1 MACWTCTSASAPSIG
16 ARTLDALKP
25 FTLDAGSFE
34 TLPEL
39 LEKTGA
45 LDLASAEHAKRLS
58 DKALVRITIDLE
70 STETAPDHWVPTTT
84 EGVWQKLLEDTR
96 IRDLR
101 IKVKQQLKNGGYE
114 PTAVA
119 PFESKESESCGYEPF
134 CYAD

>member
-39 LEKTGA
+39 LEK
-45 LDLASAEHAKRLS
+45 
-58 DKALVRITIDLE
+58 
-70 STETAPDHWVPTTT
+70 
-84 EGVWQKLLEDTR
+84 
-96 IRDLR
+96 
-101 IKVKQQLKNGGYE
+101 NGGYE